1 MPPQK
6 EQKGIIEK
14 FVTIL
19 FSKNEA
25 KWLFLLVLCGFI
37 FRMIIAAHNA
47 PVADEMVH
55 GSHAIGIA
63 SLGPLSTI
71 TQGPLWFYLTDF
83 SYAVFGVTLW
93 SGRLCAIVFG
103 TFSIVLVFLLSRL
116 FFSAR
121 TSLLAAALFAFSPYQ
136 LYWSRIYMDQSLLF
150 FVLLASYF
158 FLKDYRDKK
167 YITPLSALFLG
178 IGCLIK
184 IISGVFIVV
193 FSIFLLITVY
203 RNRKDP
209 ALYNKSFRNML
220 YFFGVIGL
228 CLVPLFAYNYFL
240 YESKGIVDLPFAM
253 YLGINIEVYQ
263 GPGLAHGD
271 GFMLE
276 KLPKNLKDVFVEYFA
291 KQDPLSLILF
301 GLGLMFF
308 LRSLKKENQFR
319 FEKSFLLTLIV
330 FPLLFIAATIVLD
343 THYTYFTALF
353 AIIAGSFFEK
363 IHTSSSALFKKIA
376 FVVFMILII
385 VNLSIIGPVF
395 AHQSATAQLRE
406 FANDKITSA
415 DLVITDSRI
424 YRGLSVWMFNDKHYL
439 DAGSFGQVMDY
450 AQKNKASTPVRT
462 FFIECAVDDCGWGT
476 IKDQPALNES
486 MEALAASFKTAAT
499 SQWSIYGGGSK
510 DNADGYEDS
519 SLVQYRVYEVSIPL
533 NPQIL
538 QSIDQTHNW
547 FFYDIPRTRN
557 EGAQIDSYTTSGLVA
572 SLLNPLAY
580 LVLYVSIVLAFL
592 APLYT
597 LYLVVMTE
605 TWNNRAEDL

>member
-193 FSIFLLITVY
+193 FSIFVLITVY

>member
-6 EQKGIIEK
+6 EQKGIIEN

-83 SYAVFGVTLW
+83 SYSVFGVTLW
-93 SGRLCAIVFG
+93 SGRMCAIVFG

-121 TSLLAAALFAFSPYQ
+121 TSLLATALFAFSPYQ

-150 FVLLASYF
+150 FVLLAAYF
-158 FLKDYRDKK
+158 FIKDYRDKK

-193 FSIFLLITVY
+193 FSIFVLITVY

-276 KLPKNLKDVFVEYFA
+276 KLPKNLKDVCTEYFA

-301 GLGLMFF
+301 GLGLIFF
-308 LRSLKKENQFR
+308 LRSFKKENSFF
-319 FEKSFLLTLIV
+319 FEKSFLLTLIA

-343 THYTYFTALF
+343 THYTYFTAFF
-353 AIIAGSFFEK
+353 AIIAGNFFEK
-363 IHTSSSALFKKIA
+363 IQTHTGPLFKKIA
-376 FVVFMILII
+376 GITFIILII
-385 VNLSIIGPVF
+385 ANLSIIGPVF
-395 AHQSATAQLRE
+395 THQSATAQLRE
-406 FANDKITSA
+406 FANDKITSS

-439 DAGSFGQVMDY
+439 DAVSFGQVMDY

-499 SQWSIYGGGSK
+499 NQWSIYGGGSK

-605 TWNNRAEDL
+605 KWNNRAEDL